1 MNLSKALF
9 IFSFNDETKIDRILK
24 DRMYVINTKGF
35 KPKDKISICRNYVLP
50 ELLDTF
56 LFSKEEILFP
66 DDTILHIIEQF
77 TGKEEGVRNLKRCL
91 ETIISK
97 INIYYLS
104 QKREEKKEE
113 EKDDL
118 PMTFKIKDFKLP
130 LTVTSEIV
138 KELLPVKNGDQP
150 PEHMYL

>member
-1 MNLSKALF
+1 
-9 IFSFNDETKIDRILK
+9 
-24 DRMYVINTKGF
+24 MYVINTKGF

-66 DDTILHIIEQF
+66 DDTILHIIERF

-104 QKREEKKEE
+104 QKREKDKDDVEGEEKKE

-130 LTVTSEIV
+130 LTVTPEIV

-150 PEHMYL
+150 PEHMYM